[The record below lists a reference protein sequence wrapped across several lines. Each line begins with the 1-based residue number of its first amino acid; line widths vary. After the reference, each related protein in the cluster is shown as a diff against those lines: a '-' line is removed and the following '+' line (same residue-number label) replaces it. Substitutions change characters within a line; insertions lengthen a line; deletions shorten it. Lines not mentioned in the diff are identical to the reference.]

1 VHAEHRNAFHQ
12 RTIRQPEINIHIL
25 LYFHQYFMTNYRG
38 LTFGVLFVLLAI
50 VLMSAGC
57 TQPSGGGTSTTTP
70 TPTAATL
77 PATVTANPQVTTN
90 TTTNV
95 TVNVTAL
102 KAELPV
108 LARKFADQIDG
119 KTLEAAANEG
129 PNSTAFTTVLSQ
141 LKAFKASDSRLIY
154 VYTLEQ
160 QNGTVRFIVDANY
173 GLPGGSG
180 FREEYPDA
188 PAVLKSPVTKPLA
201 AGPYTDSYGTF
212 VSGYAPVNTS
222 SNQTTFVLAIDVKA

>member
-1 VHAEHRNAFHQ
+1 MSSG
-12 RTIRQPEINIHIL
+12 TLRQTEINIHL
-25 LYFHQYFMTNYRG
+25 SLYCHAYFMTNYRG

-50 VLMSAGC
+50 GVLAAGC
-57 TQPSGGGTSTTTP
+57 TQPSGAGTSTTTP
-70 TPTAATL
+70 TADAATV
-77 PATVTANPQVTTN
+77 PATVTVTPQVATN
-90 TTTNV
+90 TTMNV

-108 LARKFADQIDG
+108 LARRFANQLDG
-119 KTLEAAANEG
+119 KTLATAAGEG
-129 PNSTAFTTVLSQ
+129 PNSTAFKTVLGQ
-141 LKAFKASDSRLIY
+141 LRAFKATDSRFIY

-188 PAVLKSPVTKPLA
+188 PSVLKSPVTGPLA

-222 SNQTTFVLAIDVKA
+222 SNQTTFVLAIDVRA